1 MNSII
6 ERYLVRAGAQEKIKC
21 MAGAEERVSNGTFE
35 HGTPGSPAGP
45 SLPNPSSCINYCS
58 LAVLTALFQ
67 GEMHTLHSMD
77 RSLTRAPQGES
88 SRVSLMLS
96 M

>member
-6 ERYLVRAGAQEKIKC
+6 EKYFAHAGAQEKIKC

-35 HGTPGSPAGP
+35 HWTPGSPAGP

-58 LAVLTALFQ
+58 LAVPTALFQ
-67 GEMHTLHSMD
+67 GEMHTVHCVD
-77 RSLTRAPQGES
+77 RSLTTAPQGET
-88 SRVSLMLS
+88 SRVHRMLG

>member
-1 MNSII
+1 
-6 ERYLVRAGAQEKIKC
+6 

-58 LAVLTALFQ
+58 LAGSGVLCSL
-67 GEMHTLHSMD
+67 GKWGIVHCVD
-77 RSLTRAPQGES
+77 RSLITGPQGEA
-88 SRVSLMLS
+88 SRVSPMLS